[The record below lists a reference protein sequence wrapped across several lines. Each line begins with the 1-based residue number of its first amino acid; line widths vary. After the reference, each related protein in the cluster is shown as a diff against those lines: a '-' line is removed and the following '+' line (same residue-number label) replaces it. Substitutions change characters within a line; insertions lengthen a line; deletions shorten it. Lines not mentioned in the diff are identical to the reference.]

1 MFATFAP
8 MILWLAHT
16 ILWFTHMILCFA
28 LGEL

>member
-8 MILWLAHT
+8 MILCFAPRNLWLA
-16 ILWFTHMILCFA
+16 HMILCFA